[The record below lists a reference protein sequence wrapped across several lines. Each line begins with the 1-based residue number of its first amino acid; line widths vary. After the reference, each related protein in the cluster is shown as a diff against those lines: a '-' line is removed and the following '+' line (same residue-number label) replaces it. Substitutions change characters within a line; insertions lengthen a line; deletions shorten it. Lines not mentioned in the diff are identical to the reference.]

1 MKKKRLFISLV
12 IFTFIIGLGSL
23 TVGSASIS
31 SLDAIKIIINYF
43 TKVSEGSMSEKIIM
57 NIRAPRVL
65 MALFTGAGLAISGVT
80 FQGLFKNPMGDPFVL
95 GVSSGAALG
104 ATIGLIFNLEK
115 NNYILITLLAFGGAI
130 LTLMLV
136 YNIARVGNKIPI
148 EILLL
153 SGIAISFLCNSL
165 ISLIMIL
172 KKEAMDKI
180 IYWTL
185 GSLNTSSYKQVLL
198 IVPIV
203 VLGSLFIYR
212 RYKDLNILSMGEE
225 DAYSLGVEVEKVKKE
240 LIIISS
246 LIVATLVSVTGII
259 GFVGLIIPHIARMI
273 VGSNHR
279 ELIPFS
285 FILGALFLVV
295 CDTIS
300 RVIIAPGEL
309 PVGAVTALLGA
320 PYFIYLL
327 WKKKRG
333 SL

>member
-1 MKKKRLFISLV
+1 
-12 IFTFIIGLGSL
+12 
-23 TVGSASIS
+23 
-31 SLDAIKIIINYF
+31 
-43 TKVSEGSMSEKIIM
+43 
-57 NIRAPRVL
+57 
-65 MALFTGAGLAISGVT
+65 
-80 FQGLFKNPMGDPFVL
+80 
-95 GVSSGAALG
+95 
-104 ATIGLIFNLEK
+104 
-115 NNYILITLLAFGGAI
+115 
-130 LTLMLV
+130 
-136 YNIARVGNKIPI
+136 
-148 EILLL
+148 
-153 SGIAISFLCNSL
+153 
-165 ISLIMIL
+165 MIL

-198 IVPIV
+198 IAPIV
-203 VLGSLFIYR
+203 VLGGLFIYR

-240 LIIISS
+240 LIIMAS
-246 LIVATLVSVTGII
+246 LIVAALVSVTGII

-285 FILGALFLVV
+285 FILGALFLVI

-300 RVIIAPGEL
+300 RTIIAPGEL

-320 PYFIYLL
+320 PYFIYLI

-333 SL
+333 

>member
-12 IFTFIIGLGSL
+12 ISTFIIALVSL

-31 SLDAIKIIINYF
+31 SFEAIKIIINYF
-43 TKVSEGSMSEKIIM
+43 TKVSEGNMSEKIIM

-115 NNYILITLLAFGGAI
+115 NNYILITLLAFGGAVV
-130 LTLMLV
+130 TLMLV
-136 YNIARVGNKIPI
+136 YNVARVGNKIPI

-212 RYKDLNILSMGEE
+212 RYKDLNILSIGEE

-246 LIVATLVSVTGII
+246 LIVAALVSVTGII

-285 FILGALFLVV
+285 FILGALFLAV

-333 SL
+333 L

>member
-12 IFTFIIGLGSL
+12 IFTFIIALVSL

-31 SLDAIKIIINYF
+31 SFEAIKIIINYF
-43 TKVSEGSMSEKIIM
+43 TKVSEGNMSEKIIM

-104 ATIGLIFNLEK
+104 ATIGLMFNLEK

-130 LTLMLV
+130 VTLMLV
-136 YNIARVGNKIPI
+136 YNVARVGNKIPI

-225 DAYSLGVEVEKVKKE
+225 DAYSLGVEVEIVKKE

-246 LIVATLVSVTGII
+246 LIVAALVSVTGII

-333 SL
+333 L

>member
-1 MKKKRLFISLV
+1 M
-12 IFTFIIGLGSL
+12 GSL

-31 SLDAIKIIINYF
+31 SFEAIKIIINYF
-43 TKVSEGSMSEKIIM
+43 TKLSERSMSEKIIM

-65 MALFTGAGLAISGVT
+65 MALLTGSGLAISGVT

-115 NNYILITLLAFGGAI
+115 GNYILITLLAFGGAI
-130 LTLMLV
+130 VTLILV
-136 YNIARVGNKIPI
+136 YNVARVGNKMPI

-185 GSLNTSSYKQVLL
+185 GSLNTSSYKQILL
-198 IVPIV
+198 IAPIV

-300 RVIIAPGEL
+300 RTIIAPGEL

-320 PYFIYLL
+320 PYFMYLL

-333 SL
+333 

>member
-12 IFTFIIGLGSL
+12 IFTFIIALGSL

-31 SLDAIKIIINYF
+31 SFEAIKIIINYF
-43 TKVSEGSMSEKIIM
+43 TKVSEGNMSEKIIM

-136 YNIARVGNKIPI
+136 YNVARVGNKIPI

-198 IVPIV
+198 IAPIV
-203 VLGSLFIYR
+203 VLGGLFIYR

-246 LIVATLVSVTGII
+246 LIVAALVSVTGII

-279 ELIPFS
+279 DLIPFS

-333 SL
+333 S

>member
-12 IFTFIIGLGSL
+12 ISTFIIALVSL

-31 SLDAIKIIINYF
+31 SFEAIKIIINYF
-43 TKVSEGSMSEKIIM
+43 TKVSEGNMSEKIIM

-136 YNIARVGNKIPI
+136 YNVARVGNKIPI

-225 DAYSLGVEVEKVKKE
+225 DAYSLGVEVEIVKKE

-246 LIVATLVSVTGII
+246 LIVAALVSVTGII

-333 SL
+333 L

>member
-12 IFTFIIGLGSL
+12 ISTFIIALVSL

-31 SLDAIKIIINYF
+31 SFEAIKIIINYF
-43 TKVSEGSMSEKIIM
+43 TKVSEGNMSEKIIM

-130 LTLMLV
+130 VTLMLV
-136 YNIARVGNKIPI
+136 YNVARVGNKIPI

-246 LIVATLVSVTGII
+246 LIVAALVSVTGII

-285 FILGALFLVV
+285 FILGALFLAV

-333 SL
+333 L

>member
-12 IFTFIIGLGSL
+12 IFTFIIALVSL

-31 SLDAIKIIINYF
+31 SFEAIRIIINYF
-43 TKVSEGSMSEKIIM
+43 TKVSEGNMSEKIIM

-130 LTLMLV
+130 VTLMLV
-136 YNIARVGNKIPI
+136 YNVARVGNKIPI

-203 VLGSLFIYR
+203 VLGSFFIYR

-246 LIVATLVSVTGII
+246 LIVAALVSVTGII

-333 SL
+333 L

>member
-12 IFTFIIGLGSL
+12 IFTFIIALVSL

-31 SLDAIKIIINYF
+31 SFEAIKIIINYF
-43 TKVSEGSMSEKIIM
+43 TKVSEGNMSEKIIM

-115 NNYILITLLAFGGAI
+115 NNYILITLLAFGGAVV
-130 LTLMLV
+130 TLMLV
-136 YNIARVGNKIPI
+136 YNVARVGNKIPI

-212 RYKDLNILSMGEE
+212 RYKDLNILSIGEE

-246 LIVATLVSVTGII
+246 LIVAALVSVTGII

-333 SL
+333 S

>member
-1 MKKKRLFISLV
+1 MRKKRLFISLIV
-12 IFTFIIGLGSL
+12 FTFIIALASL

-31 SLDAIKIIINYF
+31 PFEAVKIIINYF
-43 TKVSEGSMSEKIIM
+43 TKVSQGDMSEKIIM

-115 NNYILITLLAFGGAI
+115 NNYILVTLLAFGGAI
-130 LTLMLV
+130 VTLLLV

-172 KKEAMDKI
+172 KKESMDKI

-185 GSLNTSSYKQVLL
+185 GSLNTSSYKQILL
-198 IVPIV
+198 IAPIV
-203 VLGSLFIYR
+203 VLGGLFIYR
-212 RYKDLNILSMGEE
+212 RYKDLNILSIGEE

-246 LIVATLVSVTGII
+246 LIVAALVSVTGII
-259 GFVGLIIPHIARMI
+259 GFVGLIIPHIARII

-279 ELIPFS
+279 ELVPFS
-285 FILGALFLVV
+285 FILGALFLVI

-300 RVIIAPGEL
+300 RIIIAPGEL

-333 SL
+333 

>member
-12 IFTFIIGLGSL
+12 IFTFIIALGSL

-31 SLDAIKIIINYF
+31 QFEAIKIIINYF
-43 TKVSEGSMSEKIIM
+43 TKVSQGNMSEKIIM
-57 NIRAPRVL
+57 NIRTPRVL

-130 LTLMLV
+130 VTLMLV
-136 YNIARVGNKIPI
+136 YNVARVGNKIPI

-198 IVPIV
+198 IAPIV
-203 VLGSLFIYR
+203 VLGGLFIYR

-246 LIVATLVSVTGII
+246 LIVAALVSVTGII

-279 ELIPFS
+279 DLIPFS

-333 SL
+333 

>member
-12 IFTFIIGLGSL
+12 IFTFIIAMGSL

-31 SLDAIKIIINYF
+31 SFEAIKIIINYF
-43 TKVSEGSMSEKIIM
+43 TKVSEGNMSEKIIM

-130 LTLMLV
+130 VTLMLV
-136 YNIARVGNKIPI
+136 YNVARVGNKIPI

-246 LIVATLVSVTGII
+246 LIVAALVSVTGII

-285 FILGALFLVV
+285 FILGALFLAV

-333 SL
+333 

>member
-12 IFTFIIGLGSL
+12 IFTFIIALVSL

-31 SLDAIKIIINYF
+31 SFEAIKIIINYF
-43 TKVSEGSMSEKIIM
+43 TKVSEGNMSEKIIM

-65 MALFTGAGLAISGVT
+65 MALFTGVGLAISGVT

-136 YNIARVGNKIPI
+136 YNVARVGNKIPI

-225 DAYSLGVEVEKVKKE
+225 DAYSLGVEVEIVKKE

-246 LIVATLVSVTGII
+246 LIVAALVSVTGII

-333 SL
+333 L

>member
-1 MKKKRLFISLV
+1 MKKKKLF
-12 IFTFIIGLGSL
+12 FILIIITLILAVLSL
-23 TVGSASIS
+23 TLGAASIS
-31 SLDAIKIIINYF
+31 SAEALKILFNYFSNGSQGEMVEKIIINIR
-43 TKVSEGSMSEKIIM
+43 GPRIIM
-57 NIRAPRVL
+57 AFL
-65 MALFTGAGLAISGVT
+65 TGIGLAISGVT

-104 ATIGLIFNLEK
+104 ATIGLILNLER
-115 NNYILITLLAFGGAI
+115 NNYILITLLSFGGAI
-130 LTLMLV
+130 ATLLLV
-136 YNIARVGNKIPI
+136 YNIARMGNKIHT

-153 SGIAISFLCNSL
+153 SGIAISFLCNSI

-172 KKEAMDKI
+172 KREAMEKI

-185 GSLNTSSYKQVLL
+185 GSLNTSSYKQILLVLPVVLL
-198 IVPIV
+198 
-203 VLGSLFIYR
+203 GSFLIYR
-212 RYKDLNILSMGEE
+212 EYKALNILSLGEE
-225 DAYSLGVEVEKVKKE
+225 DAYTLGVESEKVKKT
-240 LIIISS
+240 LVILSS

-259 GFVGLIIPHIARMI
+259 GFVGLIIPHIARII

-285 FILGALFLVV
+285 AVFGAMFVII
-295 CDTIS
+295 CDTLS
-300 RVIIAPGEL
+300 RTIIAPTEL

-333 SL
+333 

>member
-1 MKKKRLFISLV
+1 LKKKRLFISLV
-12 IFTFIIGLGSL
+12 IFTFIIALVSL

-31 SLDAIKIIINYF
+31 SFEAIKIIINYF
-43 TKVSEGSMSEKIIM
+43 TKVSEGNMSEKIIM

-104 ATIGLIFNLEK
+104 ATIGLEK

-130 LTLMLV
+130 VTLMLV
-136 YNIARVGNKIPI
+136 YNVARVGNKIPI

-225 DAYSLGVEVEKVKKE
+225 DAYSLGVEVEIVKKE

-246 LIVATLVSVTGII
+246 LIVAALVSVTGII

-333 SL
+333 L

>member
-12 IFTFIIGLGSL
+12 IFTFIIALVSL

-31 SLDAIKIIINYF
+31 SFEAIKIIINYF
-43 TKVSEGSMSEKIIM
+43 TKVSEGNMSEKIIM

-130 LTLMLV
+130 VTLMLV
-136 YNIARVGNKIPI
+136 YNVARVGNKIPI

-203 VLGSLFIYR
+203 VLGGLFIYR

-246 LIVATLVSVTGII
+246 LIVAALVSVTGII

-300 RVIIAPGEL
+300 RIIIAPGEL

-320 PYFIYLL
+320 PYFMYLL

-333 SL
+333 S

>member
-1 MKKKRLFISLV
+1 MKKKRLFISLI
-12 IFTFIIGLGSL
+12 IFTFIIALGSL

-31 SLDAIKIIINYF
+31 PFEAVKIIINYF
-43 TKVSEGSMSEKIIM
+43 TNVSQGDMSEKIIM

-130 LTLMLV
+130 VTLLLV
-136 YNIARVGNKIPI
+136 YNIAKVGNKIPI

-153 SGIAISFLCNSL
+153 SGITISFLCNSL

-185 GSLNTSSYKQVLL
+185 GSLNTSSYKQILL
-198 IVPIV
+198 IAPIV

-225 DAYSLGVEVEKVKKE
+225 DAYSLGVEVERVKKE
-240 LIIISS
+240 LIVISS
-246 LIVATLVSVTGII
+246 LIVAALVSVTGII
-259 GFVGLIIPHIARMI
+259 GFVGLIIPHITRMI
-273 VGSNHR
+273 VGSNHK
-279 ELIPFS
+279 ELVPFS

-309 PVGAVTALLGA
+309 PVGAVTALIGA

-333 SL
+333 

>member
-12 IFTFIIGLGSL
+12 ISTFIIALVSL

-31 SLDAIKIIINYF
+31 SFEAIKIIINYF
-43 TKVSEGSMSEKIIM
+43 TKVSEGNMSEKIIM

-130 LTLMLV
+130 VTLMLV
-136 YNIARVGNKIPI
+136 YNVARVGNKIPI

-165 ISLIMIL
+165 TSLIMIL

-225 DAYSLGVEVEKVKKE
+225 DAYSLGVEVEIVKKE

-246 LIVATLVSVTGII
+246 LIVAALVSVTGII

-333 SL
+333 L

>member
-12 IFTFIIGLGSL
+12 IFTFIIALGSL

-31 SLDAIKIIINYF
+31 QFEAIKIIINYF
-43 TKVSEGSMSEKIIM
+43 TKVSQGNMSEKIIM
-57 NIRAPRVL
+57 NIRTPRVL

-130 LTLMLV
+130 VTLMLV
-136 YNIARVGNKIPI
+136 YNVARVGNKIPI

-198 IVPIV
+198 IAPIV
-203 VLGSLFIYR
+203 VLGGLFIYR

-246 LIVATLVSVTGII
+246 LIVAALVSVTGII

-333 SL
+333 S

>member
-1 MKKKRLFISLV
+1 MKRKKLFISLV
-12 IFTFIIGLGSL
+12 VFTFIIALGSL

-31 SLDAIKIIINYF
+31 QFEAIKIIINYF
-43 TKVSEGSMSEKIIM
+43 TRVSQGNMSEKIIM

-130 LTLMLV
+130 VTLMLV
-136 YNIARVGNKIPI
+136 YNVARVGNKIPI

-185 GSLNTSSYKQVLL
+185 GSLNTSSYKQLLL
-198 IVPIV
+198 IAPIV

-212 RYKDLNILSMGEE
+212 RYKDLNILSIGEE

-246 LIVATLVSVTGII
+246 LIVAALVSVTGII
-259 GFVGLIIPHIARMI
+259 GFVGLIIPHIARII
-273 VGSNHR
+273 VGSNHK
-279 ELIPFS
+279 ELVPFS

-333 SL
+333 S

>member
-12 IFTFIIGLGSL
+12 IFTFIIALVSL

-31 SLDAIKIIINYF
+31 SFEAIKIIINYF
-43 TKVSEGSMSEKIIM
+43 TKVSEGNMSEKIIM

-130 LTLMLV
+130 VTLMLV
-136 YNIARVGNKIPI
+136 YNVARVGNKIPI

-203 VLGSLFIYR
+203 VLGSFFIYR

-246 LIVATLVSVTGII
+246 LIVAALVSVTGII

-333 SL
+333 S

>member
-12 IFTFIIGLGSL
+12 IFTFIIALVSL

-31 SLDAIKIIINYF
+31 SFEAIKIIINYF
-43 TKVSEGSMSEKIIM
+43 TKVSEGNMSEKIIM

-115 NNYILITLLAFGGAI
+115 NNYILITLLAYGGAI
-130 LTLMLV
+130 VTLMLV
-136 YNIARVGNKIPI
+136 YNVARVGNKIPI

-203 VLGSLFIYR
+203 VLGSFFIYR

-246 LIVATLVSVTGII
+246 LIVAALVSVTGII

-333 SL
+333 S